1 MEKEKVLKII
11 VRETKK
17 IVEKEGILLYRKIA
31 SVAKKFGI
39 EHPELERALRQEGMQ
54 IFPSRISE
62 KTGRRYLLVSIRR
75 GSDLELLIESKLR
88 QEGLL

>member
-17 IVEKEGILLYRKIA
+17 IVEKEGVLLYRR
-31 SVAKKFGI
+31 VAGVSKKFGVT
-39 EHPELERALRQEGMQ
+39 HSELERALRQEGMQ

-88 QEGLL
+88 EEGLI